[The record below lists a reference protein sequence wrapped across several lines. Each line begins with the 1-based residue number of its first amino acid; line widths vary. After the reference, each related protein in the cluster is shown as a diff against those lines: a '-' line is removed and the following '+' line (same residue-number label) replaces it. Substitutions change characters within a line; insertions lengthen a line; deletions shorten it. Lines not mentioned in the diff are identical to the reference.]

1 MLEKH
6 LWLKLHHCREKQ
18 CLAQNVEWGV
28 LKVFLVGV
36 RWKISKI
43 LWAGMRWSPGKG
55 DFFGLFSY

>member
-1 MLEKH
+1 M
-6 LWLKLHHCREKQ
+6 Q
-18 CLAQNVEWGV
+18 WGV
-28 LKVFLVGV
+28 LEVFLVGV